1 MKATKAIVTFVIC
14 TMSAISLFGDVDA
27 SNVTRRKDPEG
38 FRRKVLERTGGRVR
52 KENSGQGKFVY
63 INSQSLVE
71 EPLLKIPAKQLG
83 ASFRLDISV
92 EKGAVATLAD
102 VPNAI
107 ASSGAAAGIVLLEN
121 DDMPTMLVA
130 PEARYAIVNVK
141 ALAKDN
147 PPSNILMTRVQR
159 EMYRAFGYLC
169 GAADAITEGC
179 VMRPVSTLKD
189 IDALQS
195 PMLSAEFN
203 DRIYKHMLTW
213 GIQPYVVATYRKAC
227 EDGWAPAPKDD
238 VQQKI
243 WDEIHAIPA
252 NPMKIEFDP
261 KKGR

>member
-1 MKATKAIVTFVIC
+1 MKTTKAIVAFVIC
-14 TMSAISLFGDVDA
+14 SMSVLSLFGDVDA

-63 INSQSLVE
+63 VNAQSLIE

-83 ASFRLDISV
+83 ATFRLNISLA
-92 EKGAVATLAD
+92 KGTVTTLAD

-107 ASSGAAAGIVLLEN
+107 AACDAAAGIVLLEN

-141 ALAKDN
+141 ALVKDN

-159 EMYRAFGYLC
+159 EMYRAFGFLC

-189 IDALQS
+189 IDSLQS

-227 EDGWAPAPKDD
+227 EEGWAPTPTND
-238 VQQKI
+238 VQKAI
-243 WDEIHAIPA
+243 WDDIRQLPSKPI
-252 NPMKIEFDP
+252 KIEFDP
-261 KKGR
+261 KRGK

>member
-1 MKATKAIVTFVIC
+1 MKSTKAIATFVIC
-14 TMSAISLFGDVDA
+14 SMSAISLFGDVDA

-63 INSQSLVE
+63 VNAQSLIE
-71 EPLLKIPAKQLG
+71 ETLLKIPAKQLG
-83 ASFRLDISV
+83 AAFRLDISV
-92 EKGAVATLAD
+92 AKGTATTLAD

-107 ASSGAAAGIVLLEN
+107 ATCNAAAGIVLLEN

-147 PPSNILMTRVQR
+147 PPSNILMTRVHR

-189 IDALQS
+189 IDSLQS

-227 EDGWAPAPKDD
+227 EDGWAPPPKDD
-238 VQQKI
+238 IQQKI